1 MANEYQWKVSG
12 LYFEACN
19 CESVCP
25 CYSGQAPSHGYCEGP
40 CVWHIQSG
48 HFKGVPLDG
57 LNVLLIQRCEGR
69 MRDTMWRCRFYL
81 DDRATDAQFQGLQHI
96 FTAANDGHLANIFRN
111 LWDVQSVERAPLD
124 VRIEGWQHR
133 ASLLG
138 RLGVTIGILK
148 PEAGPTLCRVPNVSG
163 VAALASENW
172 FEGTEFRFSYPDK
185 NALSTTF
192 EYHSDQ

>member
-48 HFKGVPLDG
+48 HFNGVPLDG
-57 LNVLLIQRCEGR
+57 LNVLFVQRCEGH
-69 MRDTMWRCRFYL
+69 MRETTWRCRFYL

-96 FTAANDGHLANIFRN
+96 FATGSRYLPIRFHGGQYRCEQQQRQGERKENFQQRESEALPCRFLLRVFRLSRLILHVIILLPPPPIRPPVRPLRRTTADC
-111 LWDVQSVERAPLD
+111 E
-124 VRIEGWQHR
+124 
-133 ASLLG
+133 
-138 RLGVTIGILK
+138 
-148 PEAGPTLCRVPNVSG
+148 
-163 VAALASENW
+163 
-172 FEGTEFRFSYPDK
+172 
-185 NALSTTF
+185 
-192 EYHSDQ
+192 